1 MRLLEPHLHGELIST
16 PDVEGMAVAGVEAA
30 VLLGT
35 YVVKVGTQPRE
46 IFDYYNHILTWYA
59 GLLREYDIQPFFG
72 LGIPALGISDKEAEA
87 MYQQLREFL
96 MKPGVVAMGEIGL
109 EFGSDSEVN
118 KFKAQ
123 LEIAKELNLPVVCHT
138 PIPRAH
144 HKRGIVSK
152 ILSIIREVDFKPER
166 ILVDHIS
173 EDTIETVLKAG
184 CWAGISCAMDKLSAK
199 EAAKLAQKYSS
210 EKILVNSERG
220 WAHGG
225 YFSVPRVALEMKML
239 GMKREQIEQITLDN
253 PVKFFGL
260 KLEF

>member
-1 MRLLEPHLHGELIST
+1 MRVIEPHLHGELIST

-35 YVVKVGTQPRE
+35 YVVKVGTSPQT

-72 LGIPALGISDKEAEA
+72 LGIPALGISDKEAET
-87 MYQQLREFL
+87 MYSQLKEFL
-96 MKPGVVAMGEIGL
+96 KKPGVVAIGEIGL
-109 EFGSDSEVN
+109 EFGTDNEVN

-123 LEIAKELNLPVVCHT
+123 LEIAKELNLPVICHT

-144 HKRGIVSK
+144 HKPSIVNK
-152 ILSIIREVDFKPER
+152 VLSIIREVEFRPDR
-166 ILVDHIS
+166 ILIDHIS
-173 EDTIETVLKAG
+173 EGTIETVLKAG

-199 EAAKLAQKYSS
+199 EAAKLAQTYSS

-220 WAHGG
+220 WAHNG

-239 GMKREQIEQITLDN
+239 GMKRNQIEQITFDN
-253 PVKFFGL
+253 PVQFFGL